1 MKNLIALV
9 LMGVPLALSAQ
20 NPVIR
25 NQFTAD
31 PTARV
36 FNNKVYLYP
45 SHDIKPPVGQ
55 RQDWFCME
63 DYHVFSSENL
73 TDWTDHGMIV
83 TQNKVP
89 WVRPNSYSMW
99 APDCVYRNGKYYFY
113 FPSAP
118 AAGGGFAVGVAI
130 ADNPEGPFIPEPE
143 PIKGINGIDPCVLQ
157 ASDGNAYIF
166 WGNGRC
172 AKLKENMKELA
183 DDNPKTTVKFGN
195 REMEMVGVNC
205 LEGLPNRQAE
215 GPFAFEYN
223 GNYYLTYPYV
233 RENTEVLGYAM
244 SKNPMGPYEYK
255 GLIMAEHANGCWTN
269 HHSIINYKGQW
280 YLFYHH
286 NDFSPSD
293 DKRRSVCIDKLT
305 FNADGTIQEVK
316 PTMRGVGI
324 NKATEKIEID
334 RYSEASSDV
343 TTQLIDTVN
352 TFRSY
357 QAALPKKGSWLR
369 YNDVDFSDIT
379 GDSYLIMSV
388 KASGNTTFSIREKS
402 ATGKVIAKITLD
414 NIVPPET
421 PNAPAGGGGMM
432 GRFRRDMRGQWL
444 TQTTTLNY
452 VPKGVTDLV
461 ITNDGDAEVAV
472 DYVLFKN
479 RPKYFS
485 PSTSA
490 AIAPDSEG
498 FIHRWML
505 LEPINKPNSG
515 NTVFTDSYLREHFNR
530 EYFKGQQTILPK
542 DGQKVQA
549 VFKQEQAPAGFGRG
563 FGQQAQPAQPEV
575 KTVKQTL
582 TWHALDSENMNVK
595 LFRFAEKYGEQVYG
609 VLFWAVTVIDC
620 PEEIKDVRLAVGS
633 NSASMWWL
641 NGEETLLLSG
651 DRRMVKDD
659 AMSKRITLKKGR
671 NVLRG
676 AIINGPGM
684 SDFCVRFLDEKG
696 KPVKYYTIINN
707 K

>member
-1 MKNLIALV
+1 MNKAILLTLGMCLTATAA
-9 LMGVPLALSAQ
+9 MAQ
-20 NPVIR
+20 NPIIR
-25 NQFTAD
+25 DQYTAD

-45 SHDIKPPVGQ
+45 SHDIVPPAGQ

-99 APDCVYRNGKYYFY
+99 APDCVERNGKYYFY

-118 AAGGGFAVGVAI
+118 KDGRGFGVGVAI
-130 ADNPEGPFIPEPE
+130 ADSPEGPFVPEPE

-166 WGNGRC
+166 WGAGRC
-172 AKLKENMKELA
+172 AKLKPNMKELA
-183 DDNPKTTVKFGN
+183 DDTPKEKVKWGE
-195 REMEMVGVNC
+195 REFEMMGVNC
-205 LEGLPNRQAE
+205 LKDLPNRQAE

-286 NDFSPSD
+286 NAFSPRD
-293 DKRRSVCIDKLT
+293 DKRRSVQIEKLY
-305 FNADGTIQEVK
+305 FNPDGTIKEVK
-316 PTMRGVGI
+316 ETMRGVGI
-324 NKATEKIEID
+324 NNATEKIEID
-334 RYSEASSDV
+334 RYSTASNDV
-343 TTQLIDTVN
+343 TTALIDTVN

-357 QAALPKKGSWLR
+357 QATLPKKGCWIK
-369 YNDVDFSDIT
+369 YNDVNFDCINN
-379 GDSYLIMSV
+379 GYLVLSA
-388 KASGNTTFSIREKS
+388 KASDDTEFCIREKS
-402 ATGKVIAKITLD
+402 ANGKVIARFKMK
-414 NIVPPET
+414 VRPPE
-421 PNAPAGGGGMM
+421 PPAGAAANPMM
-432 GRFRRDMRGQWL
+432 MRFNRDLRNQWL
-444 TQTTTLNY
+444 AQTATLEY
-452 VPKGVTDLV
+452 TPKGVTDLV
-461 ITNDGDAEVAV
+461 VTNEGNGALSI
-472 DYVLFKN
+472 DYVQFKN

-485 PSTSA
+485 PSTA
-490 AIAPDSEG
+490 QPIQPDDEG
-498 FIHRWML
+498 FIRRWL
-505 LEPINKPNSG
+505 ILEPIDKPNSG

-530 EYFKGQQTILPK
+530 EYFKGQQTIIPK
-542 DGQKVQA
+542 DGQKVKA

-563 FGQQAQPAQPEV
+563 AQQAPAQPEV
-575 KTVKQTL
+575 KTVTQNL

-595 LFRFAEKYGEQVYG
+595 LFRFAEKWGTKVYG
-609 VLFWAVTVIDC
+609 VLFWTVTIIDC
-620 PEEIKDVRLAVGS
+620 DEDIENVRLAVGS

-659 AMSKRITLKKGR
+659 AVSPRITLKKGC

-676 AIINGPGM
+676 AVINGPGM
-684 SDFCVRFLDEKG
+684 SDFCVRFIDEKG
-696 KPVKYYTIINN
+696 NPVKNYKVTVNSE